1 MGSLYRSKHELIAVF
16 GVGETPHF
24 NAVELGRHGRYHCNV
39 FDHASVNSFVGSRR
53 EDLALHPT
61 VKPTALVADVIK
73 DVTRR
78 DDIVLDGFR
87 GSGTLL
93 LACELTGRRARVLEI
108 DPAYVDVALERW
120 IAMTGKQPILQ
131 ATGET
136 YEQRRAAM
144 GASYG
149 EEHPVDAA

>member
-1 MGSLYRSKHELIAVF
+1 
-16 GVGETPHF
+16 
-24 NAVELGRHGRYHCNV
+24 
-39 FDHASVNSFVGSRR
+39 VNSFVGSRR

-93 LACELTGRRARVLEI
+93 LACELTGRRARGLEI

-120 IAMTGKQPILQ
+120 SRDDRQ
-131 ATGET
+131 AADPSGN
-136 YEQRRAAM
+136 RGDVRAAPRRNGCVLWR
-144 GASYG
+144 GA
-149 EEHPVDAA
+149 PC

>member
-1 MGSLYRSKHELIAVF
+1 M
-16 GVGETPHF
+16 GETPHF